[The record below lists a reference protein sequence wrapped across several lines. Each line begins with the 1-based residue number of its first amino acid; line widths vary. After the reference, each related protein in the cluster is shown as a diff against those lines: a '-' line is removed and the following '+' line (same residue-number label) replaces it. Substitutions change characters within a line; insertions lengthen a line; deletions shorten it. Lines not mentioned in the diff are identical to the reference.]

1 LLGALVGAAGLTI
14 LVGSRRYLA
23 YYGRSCD

>member
-23 YYGRSCD
+23 YSGQSCD